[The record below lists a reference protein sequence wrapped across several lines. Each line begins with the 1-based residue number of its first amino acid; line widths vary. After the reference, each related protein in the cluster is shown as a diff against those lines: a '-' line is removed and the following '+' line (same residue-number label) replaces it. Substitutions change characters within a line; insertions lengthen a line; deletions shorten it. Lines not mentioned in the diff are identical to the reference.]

1 MTIVLQQIDS
11 AIDRDMQAL
20 ATIWRREILHVWR
33 DKPRLV
39 GSSIQ
44 PVLFFL
50 IIGNGL
56 APALGPMAE
65 GIDFKK
71 FMFPGIIGMT
81 ILFSSLFYGI
91 TVVWD
96 REFGFLK
103 EILAA
108 PVHRYVV
115 ALGKILAGTTISVA
129 QAFIVVM
136 LVPLLAD
143 VSLSFAMVLKLIPFL
158 FLLAVIATSL
168 GVALGGTI
176 KSIQAFQVIM
186 MVLVLPLYFLSGALF
201 PLKNLPT
208 WMEVLSKIDPLTYGV
223 DPIRQIG
230 LTTTLRSHGIQAFA
244 VHSIGFDIWM
254 LLVFTAI
261 MIAAAIAVFDRL

>member
-1 MTIVLQQIDS
+1 MFLQRFAH

-20 ATIWRREILHVWR
+20 ATIWRREMLHIWR
-33 DKPRLV
+33 DRLRMV
-39 GSSIQ
+39 GSLIQ
-44 PVLFFL
+44 PILFLL

-56 APALGPMAE
+56 APAVGQMVG

-71 FMFPGIIGMT
+71 FVFPGIIGMS
-81 ILFSSLFYGI
+81 IMFSSVFYGI
-91 TVVWD
+91 SVVWD

-108 PVHRYVV
+108 PVRRYVV
-115 ALGKILAGTTISVA
+115 ALGKILAGATVSTI
-129 QAFIVVM
+129 QGIIVLM

-143 VSLSFAMVLKLIPFL
+143 VSLSSTMVLKMVPIF
-158 FLLAVIATSL
+158 FLLAMVTSSI
-168 GVALGGTI
+168 GTIIGSVI
-176 KSIQAFQVIM
+176 KSIQAFQVLIL
-186 MVLVLPLYFLSGALF
+186 VLVMPMYFLSGAFF

-230 LTTTLRSHGIQAFA
+230 LTTVLRSHAIQVFA
-244 VHSIGFDIWM
+244 VHTIGFDIMM
-254 LLVFTAI
+254 LFIFGAMLAGGAI
-261 MIAAAIAVFDRL
+261 VIFNRL